1 MADPFL
7 LDTTLRDGEQSPG
20 VYFTQEEK
28 IHFAEALDGLG
39 VSIIEAGIPQMGK
52 EEKGVLQQLVQ
63 KGLKADILAWNRL
76 SIDDV
81 MASLECGV
89 HHVHVSVPTSPV
101 LLSKKLRKDSSWIK
115 HQMDEVIG
123 FAIREGLIVSLGA
136 EDASRTDPEFLSTI
150 FKHAEDLGVVR
161 VRYADTLGILTP
173 EKTDLIIRGLT
184 NGLKIPLDFHA
195 HNDFGLATANSLAA
209 WKAGAQMIS
218 CSVLGLGERVGNASL
233 EEFVGA
239 VHFLEGGFPDFD
251 FLRLRALCTSLSEIT
266 RRPIPEH
273 APLFGNQ
280 IFRHESGI
288 HVDGLIKDS
297 ETYELFAPEKVGG
310 KRELVIGKHSGRAAI
325 KYIGKQR
332 GILLSNSQSQEFLN
346 QMRTQMADTKNINA
360 ETLFSQYLLNLSHSA
375 KTTRFS

>member
-20 VYFTQEEK
+20 IYFTKEEK

-63 KGLKADILAWNRL
+63 KRLKASILAWNRL

-81 MASLECGV
+81 TASLECGV
-89 HHVHVSVPTSPV
+89 HHVHVSVPTSSV
-101 LLSKKLRKDSSWIK
+101 LLAKKLRKESSWIK
-115 HQMDEVIG
+115 NQMDEVIG

-136 EDASRTDPEFLSTI
+136 EDASRTDPKFLSAI

-173 EKTDLIIRGLT
+173 AKTESIIHVLT
-184 NGLKIPLDFHA
+184 SELKIPLDFHA

-218 CSVLGLGERVGNASL
+218 CSVLGLGERVGNTSL

-251 FLRLRALCTSLSEIT
+251 FLRLRSLCSSLSESLG
-266 RRPIPEH
+266 RPIPEH

-280 IFRHESGI
+280 IFTHESGI
-288 HVDGLIKDS
+288 HVDGLLKDS

-310 KRELVIGKHSGRAAI
+310 KRQLVIGKHSGRAAI

-332 GILLSNSQSQEFLN
+332 GILLSDSQSQEFLN
-346 QMRTQMADTKNINA
+346 QMRLQMADTKNINA